1 MCTEPNPECHYVSQV
16 SRDFKACKLCCA
28 AGPAREIR
36 ISATRFL
43 FPDPSSRERAG
54 YSRHGSAYEKSLP
67 RSLSLRRTY
76 FRPEDL
82 VGNLTFHRGRIR
94 GEDTFS
100 FLVQNTKK
108 FGSLIGGKK
117 FQSQIYFLLLLL
129 LILILLFFSKMLR
142 LEKAVD
148 EIFLRQK
155 QNGSRLIDIC
165 KYFYDNVE
173 EDRSK
178 GSMYANY
185 ISRGR
190 ANIYKKIL
198 NLPC

>member
-1 MCTEPNPECHYVSQV
+1 
-16 SRDFKACKLCCA
+16 
-28 AGPAREIR
+28 
-36 ISATRFL
+36 
-43 FPDPSSRERAG
+43 
-54 YSRHGSAYEKSLP
+54 
-67 RSLSLRRTY
+67 
-76 FRPEDL
+76 
-82 VGNLTFHRGRIR
+82 
-94 GEDTFS
+94 
-100 FLVQNTKK
+100 
-108 FGSLIGGKK
+108 
-117 FQSQIYFLLLLL
+117 
-129 LILILLFFSKMLR
+129 MLR

-198 NLPC
+198 NLPCWFSKEKKKKGKKGWSWVKSNCANPRYNELDVTSSPGVGIDLRSIFLSGNRPVS

>member
-1 MCTEPNPECHYVSQV
+1 MAN
-16 SRDFKACKLCCA
+16 
-28 AGPAREIR
+28 
-36 ISATRFL
+36 L
-43 FPDPSSRERAG
+43 FSSSSSS
-54 YSRHGSAYEKSLP
+54 YSS
-67 RSLSLRRTY
+67 
-76 FRPEDL
+76 
-82 VGNLTFHRGRIR
+82 
-94 GEDTFS
+94 FS
-100 FLVQNTKK
+100 FF
-108 FGSLIGGKK
+108 FGKT
-117 FQSQIYFLLLLL
+117 F
-129 LILILLFFSKMLR
+129 R